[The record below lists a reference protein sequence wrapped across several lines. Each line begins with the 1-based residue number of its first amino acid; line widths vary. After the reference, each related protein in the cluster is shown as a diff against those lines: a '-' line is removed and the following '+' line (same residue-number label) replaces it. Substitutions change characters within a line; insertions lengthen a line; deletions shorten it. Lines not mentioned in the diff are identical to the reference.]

1 MQVSPLYTAVANATT
16 TPPHE
21 IKPSPI
27 ASVTGQAVSGRYSN
41 RFASITEAPALE
53 TIVY

>member
-1 MQVSPLYTAVANATT
+1 MQVSPLYTGLWRTR
-16 TPPHE
+16 PPRHPT

-53 TIVY
+53 TIGY